1 MATTEDTSDSD
12 NDSDCDSDNDDNE
25 ELMLE
30 LKKIDQRVRRT
41 VIEMMKRVMI
51 QDQEIKRQKKL
62 LKKKDEEIKCL
73 DQVQKKNQALMA
85 QVDELTNKHMNMQ
98 ALNMEL
104 MCSKQKLVD
113 SFATLEVAHEVMVTV
128 MMSCVPIN
136 NTCSQNDNKE
146 K

>member
-12 NDSDCDSDNDDNE
+12 NDSDCDSDDDDNE

-30 LKKIDQRVRRT
+30 LGKMDQTVRRT

-62 LKKKDEEIKCL
+62 LKRKDEEIKCL

-85 QVDELTNKHMNMQ
+85 QVDELTNNHMNIK

-104 MCSKQKLVD
+104 KCS
-113 SFATLEVAHEVMVTV
+113 
-128 MMSCVPIN
+128 
-136 NTCSQNDNKE
+136 NKRACGFICHTRGSS
-146 K
+146 

>member
-51 QDQEIKRQKKL
+51 QD
-62 LKKKDEEIKCL
+62 
-73 DQVQKKNQALMA
+73 
-85 QVDELTNKHMNMQ
+85 
-98 ALNMEL
+98 
-104 MCSKQKLVD
+104 
-113 SFATLEVAHEVMVTV
+113 
-128 MMSCVPIN
+128 
-136 NTCSQNDNKE
+136 
-146 K
+146 